1 MIVADEQAMVELGLS
16 LADQLK
22 IGDIVAIDGPL
33 GAGKTVLCRGILAGL
48 GYSGEVSSPS
58 YAFVN
63 SYGKADTTIPVIH
76 ADLYRVASEADIEE
90 LGLFDDSENCLTL
103 IEWASLSEFCMKR
116 ASQVIAIEHVGGV
129 QRRVTI
135 TKPL

>member
-16 LADQLK
+16 IANQLK

-33 GAGKTVLCRGILAGL
+33 GAGKTVLCRGIIAGF

-63 SYGKADTTIPVIH
+63 SYGKEDTSIPIIH
-76 ADLYRVASEADIEE
+76 ADLYRMASEADIEE

-103 IEWASLSEFCMKR
+103 IEWASLSEACIKR
-116 ASQVIAIEHVGGV
+116 TEKTVSIEPARDGA
-129 QRRVTI
+129 RRLI
-135 TKPL
+135 INGF